1 MIKALRE
8 AVTGVW
14 SMLVGLKITG
24 INFFQPQVTVHYPR
38 QTVDSLEGYRGHIE
52 LVAQD
57 EDAFA
62 SKCVACGTCYQLCPS
77 SCIDLKAKAAERQP
91 KPVLPPHPDMAALPL
106 EFRQKFMHPAESIK
120 EPDYFHLD
128 YNYCSL
134 CGLCV
139 QNCPA
144 GALKFS
150 SDVYLAGYSR
160 QEFEYDLLARLRY
173 QAQKKE
179 N

>member
-1 MIKALRE
+1 MIKTLKE

-38 QTVDSLEGYRGHIE
+38 QTAPLEGYRGHIE
-52 LVAQD
+52 LVAKED
-57 EDAFA
+57 EPYK
-62 SKCVACGTCYQLCPS
+62 SKCVACGTCYQMCPS
-77 SCIDLKAKAAERQP
+77 SCIDLRAKPQVNDSQ
-91 KPVLPPHPDMAALPL
+91 PVLPPHPDMAGLPL
-106 EFRQKFMHPAESIK
+106 EFKRKLMHPAESVK
-120 EPDYFHLD
+120 EPEYFNLD

-144 GALKFS
+144 GALRFS

-160 QEFEYDLLARLRY
+160 QEFEYDLMARLRY

-179 N
+179 K